1 MPINLDDFKSQL
13 DHAELEH
20 PTFVLEREEKITR
33 TVAAFLTPPILD
45 NLLRERVER
54 VTQRLDRLV
63 RCVTPL
69 YEPSSQVFP
78 EPNLQTGMIS
88 VFAGDGS
95 DIAPPTT
102 PENFG
107 LLNLSALSW
116 IRCPSMQISHI
127 DTQIKTRF
135 YFEKDAEHLNSE
147 ETFSVLR
154 DVAERE
160 FVCRTAVESQVDG
173 PCLILID
180 GPLEIWGRRE
190 MKRTTYQAEVRRVQ
204 RAYAAAHQA
213 GIWTI
218 GYIDQP
224 NSSNLIHML
233 AIANCPENQL
243 GSVRDIIEYAYGG
256 LNDRM
261 VLEKILPP
269 GARTAVFQIAGR
281 STGLMKGE
289 LGTCCFFV
297 NCGDIHEAHIA
308 RIEVPQWIASQP
320 GAISTIQMAILE
332 QVRLVPGGYYPFLLA
347 RAHEEAVLNLETRA
361 VIDRMIWERFGQS
374 GQISTR
380 PKEFAKKLGGG
391 GR

>member
-1 MPINLDDFKSQL
+1 
-13 DHAELEH
+13 
-20 PTFVLEREEKITR
+20 
-33 TVAAFLTPPILD
+33 
-45 NLLRERVER
+45 
-54 VTQRLDRLV
+54 
-63 RCVTPL
+63 
-69 YEPSSQVFP
+69 
-78 EPNLQTGMIS
+78 
-88 VFAGDGS
+88 
-95 DIAPPTT
+95 
-102 PENFG
+102 
-107 LLNLSALSW
+107 
-116 IRCPSMQISHI
+116 MQISQI
-127 DTQIKTRF
+127 DIQIKTHF
-135 YFEKDAEHLNSE
+135 YFENVIQHLNSE
-147 ETFSVLR
+147 ETFSMLR

-160 FVCRTAVESQVDG
+160 FICRTAVESQVDG

-213 GIWTI
+213 GAWTV

-233 AIANCPENQL
+233 AIATCPEYQL
-243 GSVRDIIEYAYGG
+243 GSVRDFIEVAYGG

-281 STGLMKGE
+281 STGLMKGP
-289 LGTCCFFV
+289 LSTCCFFM
-297 NCGDIHEAHIA
+297 NCGDVYEAHIA
-308 RIEVPQWIASQP
+308 RIEVPQWIAAQP

-361 VIDRMIWERFGQS
+361 VIDRMIWERFGQLRHFS
-374 GQISTR
+374 AR
-380 PKEFAKKLGGG
+380 PKDFAKQLGGG
-391 GR
+391 AR